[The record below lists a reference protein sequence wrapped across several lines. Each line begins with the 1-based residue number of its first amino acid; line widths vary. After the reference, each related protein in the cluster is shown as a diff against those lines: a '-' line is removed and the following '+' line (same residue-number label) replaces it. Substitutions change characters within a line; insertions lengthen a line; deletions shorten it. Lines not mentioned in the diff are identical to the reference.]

1 MGSGA
6 WRHAEDNHGCEIYI
20 RGSVITTLSPQQWT
34 SGTLKVT
41 YVKNLILAK
50 PIIHAEWGSTQ
61 HQYEPEKE
69 KK

>member
-1 MGSGA
+1 MVKENKSIVQNDHILIS
-6 WRHAEDNHGCEIYI
+6 R
-20 RGSVITTLSPQQWT
+20 T

>member
-1 MGSGA
+1 MVKENKSIVQNDHILIS
-6 WRHAEDNHGCEIYI
+6 R
-20 RGSVITTLSPQQWT
+20 T

-61 HQYEPEKE
+61 HQYGPEKE
-69 KK
+69 KKWS